1 MVKTTAMI
9 LNELKAYANPKTKLS
24 RMVQSG
30 DYFPIVKGLYETNRN
45 VDGYLLAGS
54 IYGPSYLSFEF
65 ALSYYG
71 MIPESVYTYTSATF
85 DKKRKK
91 TFETSF
97 GTFTYQDVPGK
108 AYPWG
113 IRLAFEGEYSFQIAT
128 KEKAVCDKLYNMSSV
143 HSMKE
148 MWQLLTDNLRIDE
161 EELEKL
167 DLQSLQ
173 ILQQKYHSTN
183 VNFLVKVLEKE
194 RI

>member
-1 MVKTTAMI
+1 MIKTTAMI
-9 LNELKAYANPKTKLS
+9 LSELKAYANPKTKLS

-30 DYFPIVKGLYETNRN
+30 NYFPIVKGLYETSQN

-54 IYGPSYLSFEF
+54 VYGPSYLSFEF
-65 ALSYYG
+65 ALSCYG
-71 MIPESVYTYTSATF
+71 MIPETVYTYTSATF

-97 GTFTYQDVPGK
+97 GIFTYQDVPDE

-113 IRLAFEGEYSFQIAT
+113 IRLVSEGEYSFQIAT
-128 KEKAVCDKLYNMSSV
+128 KEKALCDKLYSMPPV

-148 MWQLLTDNLRIDE
+148 MRQLLTDNLRIDE
-161 EELEKL
+161 NELERL
-167 DLQSLQ
+167 DLCS
-173 ILQQKYHSTN
+173 IKMLQQKYHSTN